1 MTINWDIKV
10 LSAVAST
17 QDIAHDA
24 VRDGADEGYVV
35 QAMKQTGARGRN
47 GRVWEA
53 PLGNIYMSLVLRPT
67 CGLEHVGELA
77 FVIAVGLSNALDDY
91 IDQSKHKKTLKWP
104 NDILV
109 DGLKMSG
116 ILLETDMSND
126 NELEAVV
133 VGIGLNIFQAPEFA
147 VALSSVVKEPVY
159 VTKVRDIVLEE
170 ISKAYRLWQ
179 EEGITPIRMKWL
191 RNAHGLGEKMTAH
204 LPNDKYEGVFEGL
217 SEDGA
222 LILKEESGERRIIN
236 AGDVHFGQTEENA

>member
-1 MTINWDIKV
+1 MTINWDIKI
-10 LSAVAST
+10 LSAVEST

-35 QAMKQTGARGRN
+35 QAMKQSSARGRN
-47 GRVWEA
+47 GRAWEA
-53 PLGNIYMSLVLRPT
+53 PMGNIYMSLVLRPT

-77 FVIAVGLSNALDDY
+77 FVIAVGLSNALDEY
-91 IDQSKHKKTLKWP
+91 IDPNKHKKTLKWP

-109 DGLKMSG
+109 DGLKISG

-133 VGIGLNIFQAPEFA
+133 VGIGLNVFQSPEFA
-147 VALSSVVKEPVY
+147 VSLSKVAKEPVY
-159 VTKVRDIVLEE
+159 VNRVRDKVLEE

-191 RNAHGLGEKMTAH
+191 RHAHGLGKKMTAH
-204 LPNDKYEGVFEGL
+204 LPNEKCEGIFEGL

-222 LILKEESGERRIIN
+222 LILKQEDGERRITN
-236 AGDVHFGQTEENA
+236 AGDVHFG